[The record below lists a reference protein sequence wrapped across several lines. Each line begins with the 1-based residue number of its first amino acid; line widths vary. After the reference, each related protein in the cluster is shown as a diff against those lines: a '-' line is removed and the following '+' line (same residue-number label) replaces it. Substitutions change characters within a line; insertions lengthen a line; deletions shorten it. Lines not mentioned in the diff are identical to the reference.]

1 MELFSPQAR
10 ARLSLKRWW
19 WQSKVDW
26 DEDDVYDVNQD
37 VDKDEDEVDNDR
49 EKMFVDKDDEDVWH
63 EVYDDGDCQRC
74 YCFTLRMGAGLLI
87 SLAELSTSEN
97 FNEDFD
103 WNGKAGR
110 CIGLFQII

>member
-63 EVYDDGDCQRC
+63 EVYDDGD
-74 YCFTLRMGAGLLI
+74 
-87 SLAELSTSEN
+87 ELNSTDD
-97 FNEDFD
+97 NEDNVTNRN
-103 WNGKAGR
+103 NGSHWYSSYCSSMDKWDNT
-110 CIGLFQII
+110 